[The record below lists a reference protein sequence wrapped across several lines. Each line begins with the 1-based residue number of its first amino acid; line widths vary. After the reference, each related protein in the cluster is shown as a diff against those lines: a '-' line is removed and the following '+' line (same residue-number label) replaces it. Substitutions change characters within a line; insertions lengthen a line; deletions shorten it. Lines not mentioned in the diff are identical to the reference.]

1 MIRVQVDDFNV
12 GDEIKAMTAGKTDIG
27 GVCSFIGLVRGD
39 GGTLDAMTLEH
50 YPAMTEKELARI
62 DAEAHERWSL
72 DDSLIIHRHGR
83 LVPGDQIVLVL
94 TASRHRAAAFEAC
107 AFLIDWLKTQAP
119 FWKSEETRDGETWV
133 AAKQSDN
140 AAAERWDK

>member
-62 DAEAHERWSL
+62 DAEAHERWPL

-133 AAKQSDN
+133 AAKASDN

>member
-39 GGTLDAMTLEH
+39 DGALDAMTLEH

-62 DAEAHERWSL
+62 DAEAHERWPL

-133 AAKQSDN
+133 AAKASDN

>member
-133 AAKQSDN
+133 AAKASDN